1 MVEKSNVL
9 MLWQQEMG
17 FDCMYPNIPFDVL
30 ESTSD

>member
-1 MVEKSNVL
+1 

-17 FDCMYPNIPFDVL
+17 LDCMYPNIPLEVS